1 MESGEITDKDSLHP
15 IFTKDSQ
22 EWMKLV
28 NNEVRA
34 CTEDGQEFT
43 GYVYTI
49 DPVSE
54 CVVLVSP
61 SEESKPQNI
70 SMKLLM
76 GPSVRSIE
84 VISGTTNMIKSQF
97 EHLFRPVAE
106 ETFTN
111 EEMKIRM
118 QRLKSW
124 LEQNR
129 LPVATGGM
137 DGQFLTIADALTIR
151 PPYTENSC
159 LSTNE
164 IILSRIQ
171 GLIRSMP

>member
-1 MESGEITDKDSLHP
+1 MESGAVTDTDSLHP

-28 NNEVRA
+28 NNKVRA
-34 CTEDGQEFT
+34 YTEDGQVYT

-61 SEESKPQNI
+61 FEESKPQNI

-76 GPSVRSIE
+76 GPSIRSIDI
-84 VISGTTNMIKSQF
+84 ISGTSSIIKSQF
-97 EHLFRPVAE
+97 EHLFRPAAE
-106 ETFTN
+106 EKFTS
-111 EEMKIRM
+111 EELKSRM
-118 QRLKSW
+118 QKLQSW

-129 LPVATGGM
+129 LPVATSGM

-171 GLIRSMP
+171 ALIRSMP